1 MVLQKWLADDED
13 YASHWCSPKPW
24 YLNSL
29 IGSKKILEPV
39 AWFCCFR
46 HIYSKMQLIVTSVF
60 SMFIYVSLFYPETLV
75 QMIRCPFCL
84 SHNQLVGVLKCLQNH
99 PPSTIHCTTSHQ
111 NSQVLR
117 RFPGALQ
124 GITPRLKEAGPWPQS
139 VDIKAR
145 SSPDPAIK

>member
-13 YASHWCSPKPW
+13 YASHWC
-24 YLNSL
+24 LTRAM
-29 IGSKKILEPV
+29 ILEQFDWIQKNWEPV
-39 AWFCCFR
+39 ACFCCFR
-46 HIYSKMQLIVTSVF
+46 HIHSKMQLIVTSVF

-139 VDIKAR
+139 VDIKDR